1 MNCPVRKTQKAW
13 WIVLVVVAVL
23 AAVALYFVPNTKA
36 IITEAYAALTDFDG
50 SSWGRISKIGV
61 YGVLVLAVLF
71 LAFLW
76 RTLVHPISCKAKK
89 EQHCCHVCEFIS
101 YLWTVVIF
109 GLIALAVLYYFDLYL
124 VKHYVGRVLN
134 VVKDVL
140 TFDFAS
146 FTKKRWIVFVGLIA
160 LVIVAI
166 WFIAGSIKHKI
177 TDAKKARI
185 VKETEKAEEEA
196 AKEAEVQSQ
205 MQPNVSYF
213 PMMLNGQIQM
223 IPVATMNP
231 VAPQQVLEQPK
242 EVEEKP
248 KKAKKEKKVKEPKVK
263 VNCPVRKTQK
273 AWWIV
278 LVVVAVLAAVAL
290 YFVPNTKAIITEAY
304 AALTDF
310 DGSSWG
316 RISKIGVYGVLV
328 LAVLFLAFLWRTL
341 VHPISCKA
349 KKEQH
354 CCHVCEFISYL
365 WTVVIFGLIALAVLY
380 YFDLYLVKHYVGR
393 VLNVVK
399 DVLTFDFASF
409 TKKRWIVFA
418 GLIALVI
425 VAIWLIAGSIKHK
438 AECKKLARYEAE
450 EERLNSLTQVQQP
463 QMNAPYAMPPMMYP
477 MQQQPVI
484 IYQQPMNGMYNAP
497 QYNTGVYEDLNSPY
511 NQYRIN
517 DEPRGRR
524 ASKYHGKHRF
534 LKFVFVVAVL
544 AVAYVALAYFI
555 KGLPGDDTIRNLV
568 NRFIEIIK

>member
-1 MNCPVRKTQKAW
+1 MQKVW
-13 WIVLVVVAVL
+13 FTLLVIAVI
-23 AAVALYFVPNTKA
+23 AAVVGYFTALQPYYVKA
-36 IITEAYAALTDFDG
+36 IAALKDTTG
-50 SSWGRISKIGV
+50 ASWGPMKTIGV
-61 YGVLVLAVLF
+61 YGALVLAVVVVSFILRFIAHPVGCKVKKERACTVGREFLLF
-71 LAFLW
+71 LWTALIVGVSAIVACYFL
-76 RTLVHPISCKAKK
+76 
-89 EQHCCHVCEFIS
+89 
-101 YLWTVVIF
+101 
-109 GLIALAVLYYFDLYL
+109 DLY
-124 VKHYVGRVLN
+124 R
-134 VVKDVL
+134 VKDLINNVL

-146 FTKKRWIVFVGLIA
+146 FGKTAWAVFAGLVA
-160 LVIVAI
+160 LVVLFILLIVGGFKTKANER
-166 WFIAGSIKHKI
+166 ARVRE
-177 TDAKKARI
+177 AKALEEA
-185 VKETEKAEEEA
+185 VKAEEEA
-196 AKEAEVQSQ
+196 KVAEEQAAQV
-205 MQPNVSYF
+205 PTGTFF
-213 PMMLNGQIQM
+213 PLIVNGQVQM
-223 IPVATMNP
+223 VPVPTLGQAQPQTITP
-231 VAPQQVLEQPK
+231 VKEEVKVEEEPK
-242 EVEEKP
+242 VEEKP
-248 KKAKKEKKVKEPKVK
+248 KKEKKVKEPKVK

-328 LAVLFLAFLWRTL
+328 LAVLFLAFVWRTL

-349 KKEQH
+349 KKNMH
-354 CCHVCEFISYL
+354 CCHGCEFISYV
-365 WTVVIFGLIALAVLY
+365 WTVVVIGLIAIAVLY

-393 VLNVVK
+393 VLNVVR
-399 DVLTFDFASF
+399 DVVTFDFASF
-409 TKKRWIVFA
+409 TKKRWIVFV
-418 GLIALVI
+418 GLIVAVI
-425 VAIWLIAGSIKHK
+425 AAIWFIVGSIKHK
-438 AECKKLARYEAE
+438 VECKKLARYEAE
-450 EERLNSLTQVQQP
+450 EAELNEIAPVQQP

-477 MQQQPVI
+477 MQQPVI

-524 ASKYHGKHRF
+524 ASKHHGKHRF

>member
-1 MNCPVRKTQKAW
+1 MQQNVSYFPMMLNGQIQMIPVATMNPVAPQNVLEEPKVEEKPKKAKKEKKVKEPKVKVNCPVRKTQKAW
-13 WIVLVVVAVL
+13 WIVLVVLAVL
-23 AAVALYFVPNTKA
+23 AAVALYFVPNTKD

-61 YGVLVLAVLF
+61 YGLLVLAVLF
-71 LAFLW
+71 LAFVW

-166 WFIAGSIKHKI
+166 WF
-177 TDAKKARI
+177 
-185 VKETEKAEEEA
+185 
-196 AKEAEVQSQ
+196 
-205 MQPNVSYF
+205 
-213 PMMLNGQIQM
+213 
-223 IPVATMNP
+223 
-231 VAPQQVLEQPK
+231 
-242 EVEEKP
+242 
-248 KKAKKEKKVKEPKVK
+248 
-263 VNCPVRKTQK
+263 
-273 AWWIV
+273 
-278 LVVVAVLAAVAL
+278 
-290 YFVPNTKAIITEAY
+290 
-304 AALTDF
+304 
-310 DGSSWG
+310 
-316 RISKIGVYGVLV
+316 
-328 LAVLFLAFLWRTL
+328 
-341 VHPISCKA
+341 
-349 KKEQH
+349 
-354 CCHVCEFISYL
+354 
-365 WTVVIFGLIALAVLY
+365 
-380 YFDLYLVKHYVGR
+380 
-393 VLNVVK
+393 
-399 DVLTFDFASF
+399 
-409 TKKRWIVFA
+409 
-418 GLIALVI
+418 
-425 VAIWLIAGSIKHK
+425 IAGSIKHK